1 MFLRMDSNPTTPL
14 YSDIKRRENFF
25 DEEDTIKNEN
35 IAKWSHAYK
44 GYASTYVDI
53 VNSLFP
59 EIQLKN
65 TGSVIKNKL
74 KDLLCELRGFK
85 IVMALV
91 LADKKIETD
100 DVSKYSIFKF

>member
-35 IAKWSHAYK
+35 IAKWSRAYK

-91 LADKKIETD
+91 LADEKIETD

>member
-1 MFLRMDSNPTTPL
+1 MNAQIT
-14 YSDIKRRENFF
+14 
-25 DEEDTIKNEN
+25 
-35 IAKWSHAYK
+35 KWSHAYK

-85 IVMALV
+85 IVIALV